1 METLTMAIPEPPMK
15 NNYSI
20 PVDNLPEKAEENG
33 SVQDKPNFTFPST
46 KNISESPIKENL
58 TPSATPT
65 TASSEISPSVTQVKY
80 RRSFSSSKRSFGS
93 SKDESFFDTHQW
105 LQSDSEDDFFSV
117 NGEFT
122 PSRANTPKCSFSD
135 KHPRFH
141 NPLFEEEK
149 PRAASFSYA
158 PAPRR
163 KKLGELFRES
173 VREQREVILEES
185 LESQSEE
192 SKKSSGD
199 NSAELNVIEDSEK
212 DKSMNNH
219 HRCLPRL
226 SALKGSLMEKRKKKK
241 IHMT

>member
-1 METLTMAIPEPPMK
+1 MKTLTMAFPESPMK
-15 NNYSI
+15 DNYSI
-20 PVDNLPEKAEENG
+20 PVVNSQEKAE
-33 SVQDKPNFTFPST
+33 DKPSFTSSST

-58 TPSATPT
+58 VPSATPT
-65 TASSEISPSVTQVKY
+65 PSPSEISPSVTQVKY
-80 RRSFSSSKRSFGS
+80 RSSFSSSKRSFES
-93 SKDESFFDTHQW
+93 SKDEAFFDTHQW

-122 PSRANTPKCSFSD
+122 PSRGNTPNCSFSD
-135 KHPRFH
+135 RQPRFH

-163 KKLGELFRES
+163 KKLAELFRES
-173 VREQREVILEES
+173 VREQPEVIFEES

-199 NSAELNVIEDSEK
+199 NSGELNVIEDSEK
-212 DKSMNNH
+212 DRSLSNH

-226 SALKGSLMEKRKKKK
+226 SALKESLMEKKKKKK
-241 IHMT
+241 IHLK

>member
-1 METLTMAIPEPPMK
+1 MAIPESPTED
-15 NNYSI
+15 NYSI
-20 PVDNLPEKAEENG
+20 PVDNSPEKAKENG
-33 SVQDKPNFTFPST
+33 CVQDNPSFTSSST

-65 TASSEISPSVTQVKY
+65 TAPSEISPSVTQVKY
-80 RRSFSSSKRSFGS
+80 RWSFSSSKRSFGN
-93 SKDESFFDTHQW
+93 SKDETFFDTNQW

-122 PSRANTPKCSFSD
+122 PSRGNTPKCSFSD

-149 PRAASFSYA
+149 PRAVSFSYA

-163 KKLGELFRES
+163 KKLAELFRES
-173 VREQREVILEES
+173 VREQREVIFEES

-199 NSAELNVIEDSEK
+199 NSGELNVIKDSEK
-212 DKSMNNH
+212 DKSLNNH

-226 SALKGSLMEKRKKKK
+226 SALKGSLMEKKKKKK
-241 IHMT
+241 IHLK

>member
-1 METLTMAIPEPPMK
+1 MKASTMAILESPMK
-15 NNYSI
+15 DIDSN
-20 PVDNLPEKAEENG
+20 PVDISPEKAEENG
-33 SVQDKPNFTFPST
+33 YVPEKPIITSPST
-46 KNISESPIKENL
+46 KNMSESPMKENM
-58 TPSATPT
+58 SQAATPT
-65 TASSEISPSVTQVKY
+65 VDNGVTQVKY
-80 RRSFSSSKRSFGS
+80 RLSYSSSKRSFGS
-93 SKDESFFDTHQW
+93 SKDEAFFDTHQW

-122 PSRANTPKCSFSD
+122 PSRGNTPKCSFSE
-135 KHPRFH
+135 KFPRFH

-149 PRAASFSYA
+149 PRASLFSQS

-163 KKLGELFRES
+163 KKLAELFRES
-173 VREQREVILEES
+173 VREHREVIFEES

-199 NSAELNVIEDSEK
+199 HSGELSDIEDSEK
-212 DKSMNNH
+212 DKSLNNH

-226 SALKGSLMEKRKKKK
+226 SALKESLMEKKKKKKK